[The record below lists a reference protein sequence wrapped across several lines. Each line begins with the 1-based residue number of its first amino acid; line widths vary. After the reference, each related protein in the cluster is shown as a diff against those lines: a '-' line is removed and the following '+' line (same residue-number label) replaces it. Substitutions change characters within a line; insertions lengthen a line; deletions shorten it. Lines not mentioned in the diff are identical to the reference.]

1 MKVVNML
8 KLKEEFDYESL
19 CRKLQSEVDHLIV
32 ELEKANK
39 FKENECKRME
49 QIIKE
54 NEISLIEAERS
65 FNEKYEVVV

>member
-1 MKVVNML
+1 ML

-39 FKENECKRME
+39 FKENECKRKE